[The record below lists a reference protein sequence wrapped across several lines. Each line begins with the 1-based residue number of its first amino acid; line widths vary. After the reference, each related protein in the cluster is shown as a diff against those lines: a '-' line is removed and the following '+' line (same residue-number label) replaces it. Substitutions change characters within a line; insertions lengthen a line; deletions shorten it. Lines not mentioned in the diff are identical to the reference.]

1 MMPMNAPLNAPRP
14 KSSAP
19 TPSERLR
26 AAALLALAAP
36 AILLIGAAIRAEDG
50 GPAFVR
56 HRRLDAHGRPI
67 VVRRFRTH
75 RDDGRATISAH
86 AVTAVG
92 RFLQRAALDE
102 LPLLI
107 SIARGEHPWLLPRA
121 DRGRAPQRHT
131 PRTVVSAVRTR
142 PTQRWYAS
150 RPPLP

>member
-1 MMPMNAPLNAPRP
+1 MPMKNAPRP
-14 KSSAP
+14 TSSVP

-26 AAALLALAAP
+26 AAALLALTAP

-56 HRRLDAHGRPI
+56 HRRLDAYGRPI

-75 RDDGRATISAH
+75 RDDGRATIAPH
-86 AVTAVG
+86 AVTTIG

-107 SIARGEHPWLLPRA
+107 SIARGEHPWSLPRLGSEPPL
-121 DRGRAPQRHT
+121 RSPRA
-131 PRTVVSAVRTR
+131 VLSAAKARQ
-142 PTQRWYAS
+142 TQR
-150 RPPLP
+150 R

>member
-1 MMPMNAPLNAPRP
+1 MMPMNAPPP
-14 KSSAP
+14 TSSVP

-26 AAALLALAAP
+26 AAALLALTAP

-75 RDDGRATISAH
+75 RDDGRATVAPH
-86 AVTAVG
+86 AATAVG
-92 RFLQRAALDE
+92 RFLQRAALED

-107 SIARGEHPWLLPRA
+107 SIARGEHPWSLPRLGWEPL
-121 DRGRAPQRHT
+121 RS
-131 PRTVVSAVRTR
+131 PRTVLSTGAKARQ
-142 PTQRWYAS
+142 TQR
-150 RPPLP
+150 R

>member
-1 MMPMNAPLNAPRP
+1 MNAPCPISP
-14 KSSAP
+14 AP

-26 AAALLALAAP
+26 AAVLLALTAP

-50 GPAFVR
+50 GPALVR
-56 HRRLDAHGRPI
+56 HRRLDAHGCPI

-75 RDDGRATISAH
+75 RDDGRATIAPH

-107 SIARGEHPWLLPRA
+107 SIARGEHPWSLPRLGWA
-121 DRGRAPQRHT
+121 PLRPQR
-131 PRTVVSAVRTR
+131 TVLSAAAKTR
-142 PTQRWYAS
+142 RQTQRGFAS